1 MLHLKI
7 STLLQSR
14 REFSMMM
21 RLKPTKTANIRIRR
35 GSGFKWNLSP
45 YIARDSIM
53 RRVRKKILN

>member
-1 MLHLKI
+1 MLHLKM

-35 GSGFKWNLSP
+35 VLGFKWNLLACR
-45 YIARDSIM
+45 ARVSIM
-53 RRVRKKILN
+53 RRVRKKIQN